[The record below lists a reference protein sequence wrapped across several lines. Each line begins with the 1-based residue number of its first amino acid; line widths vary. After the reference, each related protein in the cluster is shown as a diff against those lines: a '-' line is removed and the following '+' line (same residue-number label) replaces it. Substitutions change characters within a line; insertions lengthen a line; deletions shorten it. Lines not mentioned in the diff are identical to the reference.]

1 MTEKIKVALVGL
13 GAFGTKH
20 LDAVENIDYADVTA
34 FVVRNADTVKD
45 LAAERGVP
53 NVYDNLDDA
62 LASKDVDAC
71 ILSTP
76 TAMHAAQAIACMR
89 AGKHVEIEI
98 PICDKLSDGE
108 EIAAVQEETG
118 VVAMGGHT
126 RRFNPPHQ
134 YVHSLVTQGKMNVLQ
149 MDVQTYFFR
158 RTNINALGQPRSWT
172 DSLLWHHSA
181 HTIDLF
187 AYQTMGEVVQANAIQ
202 GPVNESLGI
211 PLDMSVQLRSSSGGI
226 CTLSLSFNNDGPIG
240 TRFRYIGDS
249 ATYVMNYDDIVDGH
263 DNKIDLTGMYPSNN
277 GIELQDREF
286 LSAIIEGRTPNASVQ
301 QVLPCYRV
309 IDKLQRELAEQS

>member
-1 MTEKIKVALVGL
+1 VTEKIKVALVGL
-13 GAFGTKH
+13 GAFGMKH

-34 FVVRNADTVKD
+34 FVVRNAGTVKD

-53 NVYDNLDDA
+53 HVYDNLDEALKSGTFDA
-62 LASKDVDAC
+62 A

-76 TAMHAAQAIACMR
+76 TGIHAEQAIACMR

-98 PICDKLSDGE
+98 PVCDKLSDGE
-108 EIAAVQEETG
+108 EIAAVQKETG
-118 VVAMGGHT
+118 LVAMGGHT

-134 YVHSLVTQGKMNVLQ
+134 YVHSLVTQDEMNVLQ

-187 AYQTMGEVVQANAIQ
+187 AYQTMGEVVQASAIQ
-202 GPVNESLGI
+202 GPVNEALGI

-240 TRFRYIGDS
+240 TQFRYIGDT
-249 ATYVMNYDDIVDGH
+249 ATYIMRYDDMFDGH
-263 DNKIDLTGMYPSNN
+263 GTLIDLTGKYLSNN

-286 LSAIIEGRTPNASVQ
+286 LSAIIEGREPNASIQ

-309 IDKLQRELAEQS
+309 IDKLQRQLAQQS

>member
-1 MTEKIKVALVGL
+1 MDKLKVALVGL
-13 GAFGTKH
+13 GAFGMKH
-20 LDAVENIDYADVTA
+20 LDAVENIEYADVTA
-34 FVVRNADTVKD
+34 FVVRKAETVKD
-45 LAAERGVP
+45 LAVERGIP
-53 NVYDNLDDA
+53 MVYEDLNEA
-62 LASKDVDAC
+62 LKSKDIDAC
-71 ILSTP
+71 IISTP
-76 TAMHAAQAIACMR
+76 TGIHAEQAIACMR
-89 AGKHVEIEI
+89 AGKHVEVEI

-108 EIAAVQEETG
+108 AIAEVQKETG
-118 VVAMGGHT
+118 LVAMGGHT

-134 YVHSLVTQGKMNVLQ
+134 FIHNQVTNDELNVLQ

-187 AYQTMGEVVQANAIQ
+187 AYQTMGEIVQASAIQ
-202 GPVNESLGI
+202 GPINESLGI

-240 TRFRYIGDS
+240 THFRYIGDTG
-249 ATYVMNYDDIVDGH
+249 TYVMNYDDIVDGH
-263 DNKIDLTGMYPSNN
+263 DNKIDLSGMFVSNN

-286 LSAIIEGRTPNASVQ
+286 LSAILEHREPNASIQ
-301 QVLPCYRV
+301 QVLPCYRT
-309 IDKLQRELAEQS
+309 IDKLQTQLAQQR

>member
-1 MTEKIKVALVGL
+1 MTDKIRVALVGL

-20 LDAVENIDYADVTA
+20 LDALENIDYADVTA
-34 FVVRNADTVKD
+34 FVVRNAATVKD

-53 NVYDNLDDA
+53 NVYDDLGEALKSGTFDA
-62 LASKDVDAC
+62 A

-76 TAMHAAQAIACMR
+76 TGMHAAQAIACMR
-89 AGKHVEIEI
+89 AGKHVEVEI

-108 EIAAVQEETG
+108 EIAAVQKETG

-134 YVHSLVTQGKMNVLQ
+134 YVHSLVEQGEMNVLQ

-187 AYQTMGEVVQANAIQ
+187 AYQTAGEIVQASAIQ
-202 GPVNESLGI
+202 GPISETLGI
-211 PLDMSVQLRSSSGGI
+211 PLDMSIQLRSSSGGI

-240 TRFRYIGDS
+240 THFRYIGDTG
-249 ATYVMNYDDIVDGH
+249 TYVMHYDDIVDGH
-263 DNKIDLTGMYPSNN
+263 DNKVDLTGRYLSNN

-286 LSAIIEGRTPNASVQ
+286 LSAILEGREPNASIH
-301 QVLPCYRV
+301 QVMPCYRV
-309 IDKLQRELAEQS
+309 IDQLQTQLAQQS